1 MAKVGI
7 VFTDTPDGGF
17 ELDFLMFEGK
27 HSEQTPAIVNAELA
41 ERLFTQFIK
50 SRGAAL
56 TEERGILTQH

>member
-17 ELDFLMFEGK
+17 DFDFFMFEGK

-41 ERLFTQFIK
+41 GRLFTHFIK
-50 SRGAAL
+50 SGGATI
-56 TEERGILTQH
+56 TEERGILAQH

>member
-17 ELDFLMFEGK
+17 DLDFLMFEGK

-41 ERLFTQFIK
+41 VRLFTQFMK
-50 SRGAAL
+50 SRGAVF
-56 TEERGILTQH
+56 TEERGSLAQH

>member
-1 MAKVGI
+1 MARVGI

-41 ERLFTQFIK
+41 ERLFTQFVK
-50 SRGAAL
+50 SRGAVL
-56 TEERGILTQH
+56 IEEREES

>member
-41 ERLFTQFIK
+41 ERLFTQFVR
-50 SRGAAL
+50 SRGAVII
-56 TEERGILTQH
+56 EEREEP

>member
-17 ELDFLMFEGK
+17 EFDLLMFEGK

-41 ERLFTQFIK
+41 ERLFTQFVK
-50 SRGAAL
+50 SRGAVL
-56 TEERGILTQH
+56 IEEREES

>member
-17 ELDFLMFEGK
+17 EFDFLMYEGK

-41 ERLFTQFIK
+41 ERLFTQFVK
-50 SRGAAL
+50 SRGAVIA
-56 TEERGILTQH
+56 EEREES

>member
-41 ERLFTQFIK
+41 ERLFTQFVK
-50 SRGAAL
+50 SRGAVL
-56 TEERGILTQH
+56 MEEREES

>member
-17 ELDFLMFEGK
+17 ELVILMFEGK

-41 ERLFTQFIK
+41 GRLFTQFVK
-50 SRGAAL
+50 YHGAVI
-56 TEERGILTQH
+56 TEERGILAPH

>member
-41 ERLFTQFIK
+41 ERLFTQFVK
-50 SRGAAL
+50 SRGAVL
-56 TEERGILTQH
+56 IEEREES

>member
-17 ELDFLMFEGK
+17 ELDFFMFEGK

-50 SRGAAL
+50 SGVATI
-56 TEERGILTQH
+56 TEERGIIAQH

>member
-17 ELDFLMFEGK
+17 ELDFIMFEGK

-41 ERLFTQFIK
+41 ERLFTQFVK
-50 SRGAAL
+50 SRGAVIA
-56 TEERGILTQH
+56 EEREES

>member
-41 ERLFTQFIK
+41 ERLFTQFVK
-50 SRGAAL
+50 SRG
-56 TEERGILTQH
+56 RFS

>member
-41 ERLFTQFIK
+41 ERLFTQFVK
-50 SRGAAL
+50 SRGAVL
-56 TEERGILTQH
+56 SEEREES

>member
-41 ERLFTQFIK
+41 ERLFTQFVK
-50 SRGAAL
+50 SRGAVIA
-56 TEERGILTQH
+56 EEGEES

>member
-17 ELDFLMFEGK
+17 EFDFLMFEGK

-41 ERLFTQFIK
+41 ERLFTQFVK
-50 SRGAAL
+50 SRG
-56 TEERGILTQH
+56 RFS

>member
-7 VFTDTPDGGF
+7 VFTDTPDGGV

-41 ERLFTQFIK
+41 ERLFTQFVK
-50 SRGAAL
+50 SRGAVL
-56 TEERGILTQH
+56 IEEREES

>member
-17 ELDFLMFEGK
+17 ELNFLMFEGK

-41 ERLFTQFIK
+41 ERLFTQFVK
-50 SRGAAL
+50 SRGAVI
-56 TEERGILTQH
+56 TEEREES

>member
-41 ERLFTQFIK
+41 ERLFTQFVK
-50 SRGAAL
+50 SRGAVL
-56 TEERGILTQH
+56 IEER

>member
-41 ERLFTQFIK
+41 ERLFTQFVK
-50 SRGAAL
+50 SRGAVI
-56 TEERGILTQH
+56 TEEREES

>member
-17 ELDFLMFEGK
+17 ELDFIMFEGK

-41 ERLFTQFIK
+41 ERLFTQFAK
-50 SRGAAL
+50 SRGAVIA
-56 TEERGILTQH
+56 EEREES

>member
-17 ELDFLMFEGK
+17 DFDFFMFEGR

-41 ERLFTQFIK
+41 GRLFTQFVK
-50 SRGAAL
+50 SHGAVI
-56 TEERGILTQH
+56 TEERGIIAQH